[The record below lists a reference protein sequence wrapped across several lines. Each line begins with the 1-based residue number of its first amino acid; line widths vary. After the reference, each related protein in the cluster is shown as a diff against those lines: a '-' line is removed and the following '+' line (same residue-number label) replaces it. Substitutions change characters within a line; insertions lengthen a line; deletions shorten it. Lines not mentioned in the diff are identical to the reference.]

1 MTSWKCLSHLK
12 GHFGIIRK
20 IFEGPDTFTS
30 AFFTNFHIGIVS
42 FVQSNLG
49 ASQIITLQSTFKLNH
64 FIFTS
69 LNYQYIPKK
78 QHSETKCVSNIP
90 NPHNLKITFRSHNQL
105 TQFRSQF
112 FRQVWGA
119 TLANSQLTFPMKTT
133 GRISNWHN
141 DMQQK

>member
-12 GHFGIIRK
+12 GHFGIIRM

-30 AFFTNFHIGIVS
+30 AFFTNS
-42 FVQSNLG
+42 TLALSRLSSPTWG

-69 LNYQYIPKK
+69 LNDQYIPKK
-78 QHSETKCVSNIP
+78 QNSETKCVSHIP

-119 TLANSQLTFPMKTT
+119 TPANSQLTFPMKTT
-133 GRISNWHN
+133 GLKSFRSVKLT
-141 DMQQK
+141 Q